1 MFERH
6 FVGTL
11 ARPPQAPE
19 DCLQGRAFLISRS
32 VLGPA
37 PQRWRAGGGKQKQ
50 KTAGGAG
57 GPGFK
62 LGNPPLPALGQ
73 VVGDTLGSGPD
84 VATWVRAGLVMCRHV
99 LTDVDFCGSAYLL
112 ISHRNA
118 LENAYSRAHKPEN
131 RLKTFCFCFLRR
143 GPGPSEV
150 AGGLTLTE
158 RSKTLRPGR
167 SCRPSTRLRA
177 R

>member
-1 MFERH
+1 M
-6 FVGTL
+6 
-11 ARPPQAPE
+11 
-19 DCLQGRAFLISRS
+19 ISRS
-32 VLGPA
+32 VGGPA

-50 KTAGGAG
+50 KTDRGAG
-57 GPGFK
+57 GRGMKKQK
-62 LGNPPLPALGQ
+62 LTPLAPRPPLGQ

-99 LTDVDFCGSAYLL
+99 LTGVDFCGSVYLL
-112 ISHRNA
+112 IGHRNA
-118 LENAYSRAHKPEN
+118 LENAFLRAHKPEN

-158 RSKTLRPGR
+158 RSKTLGPGTVFSGCCYLLV
-167 SCRPSTRLRA
+167 SCVVC
-177 R
+177 